1 MGMKWQG
8 LFFLLLQLYAMWWL
22 AVRFWS
28 APLQQALSTEEDRK
42 QRPGFNHLY
51 TLPDSWLDN
60 VTREEGV
67 ILIKALN

>member
-1 MGMKWQG
+1 MQCGGWQLDFG
-8 LFFLLLQLYAMWWL
+8 LLPCSRHCQL
-22 AVRFWS
+22 RKTENKD
-28 APLQQALSTEEDRK
+28 QAST
-42 QRPGFNHLY
+42 NHLY